1 MLDTLHVV
9 TVYDIVDAL
18 HLKFLHVVLFRPMRD
33 YHHEENKETGSR
45 PSGQSEVYTTAT
57 HVRGLIDDEADD
69 EDEDILAENAEE
81 EEVLGDEEDLRD
93 LIATTEKEK
102 AGDKARRDAL
112 HRKWLDQQ
120 VGTHQL
126 RANEQRF
133 LRVL

>member
-1 MLDTLHVV
+1 
-9 TVYDIVDAL
+9 
-18 HLKFLHVVLFRPMRD
+18 MRD
-33 YHHEENKETGSR
+33 NHHQENKEIDLR

-57 HVRGLIDDEADD
+57 HVRGLIDDEAED

-81 EEVLGDEEDLRD
+81 EVLGDEEEDLQD
-93 LIATTEKEK
+93 LIATNEKEK

-126 RANEQRF
+126 CA
-133 LRVL
+133 